1 MTIKSTE
8 LKMQKLKNKYNEKA
22 NLLVTEE
29 VRKSLTKIKKKYN
42 YDSIKMINGMGVSF
56 FSIEKNGI
64 HQDIDEHD
72 AEFNHFTEI
81 HEFLKFMAGEYNS
94 YPSDVTV

>member
-8 LKMQKLKNKYNEKA
+8 SKISQLKNRYQEKA
-22 NLLVTEE
+22 KLLVDAE
-29 VRKSLTKIKKKYN
+29 VLKSLTKIKKKHN
-42 YDSIKMINGMGVSF
+42 YDSIKMISGMGVSV

-64 HQDIDEHD
+64 HYDIDEHD
-72 AEFNHFTEI
+72 EEFNHFTEI
-81 HEFLKFMAGEYNS
+81 HEFLKFMAGEYSS